1 MDIAIVSQECY
12 LCSFIRHS
20 CKLLILYHAFQC
32 GAGQGEIAAVN
43 SWFWYIK
50 GKQEGGRHRR
60 SVHVL
65 MIGDKV
71 DGAYAE
77 LCSLIMVCSIA
88 LLIDCGIIIIL
99 CLIDI
104 TTECTHPSM
113 PLVNPFDKW
122 IDICTTIFTA
132 YNRIILE
139 WHRRNFLTLWSKQ
152 KYMIR
157 KNQLIKW
164 SKYCNKACST
174 LLHELRKLTLGRS
187 P

>member
-12 LCSFIRHS
+12 LRSFIRHS
-20 CKLLILYHAFQC
+20 CKLLILYHAFQR

-43 SWFWYIK
+43 GWFWYIK

-65 MIGDKV
+65 MIGHKV

-77 LCSLIMVCSIA
+77 LRSLIMVCSVA
-88 LLIDCGIIIIL
+88 LLIDCRIIIIL

-104 TTECTHPSM
+104 TAECTHPPM

-132 YNRIILE
+132 YNWIILK
-139 WHRRNFLTLWSKQ
+139 WDRRNFLTLWSKQ
-152 KYMIR
+152 NIWLGKISQY
-157 KNQLIKW
+157 KSIKI
-164 SKYCNKACST
+164 
-174 LLHELRKLTLGRS
+174 L
-187 P
+187 